1 MPGTNLTREE
11 AQQRAKLLTVDSY
24 EIDLDLSGA
33 VEGGTYRSVTTVRF
47 DSAESGV
54 GSFIDLV
61 APAVQEVV
69 LNGDSLDPA
78 EVFKDSRIEL
88 AGILE
93 GRNVLRVVA
102 DCAYTNT
109 GEGLHR
115 FVDPVDQQAYLYTQ
129 FEVPDA
135 RRVFASFEQPD
146 LKATFQFTVKAPSGW
161 TVISNSP
168 TPEPKDDV
176 WEFEPTPRISTYVT
190 ALILGPYH
198 SVHSVYEKDGQ
209 SVPLGIYCR
218 PSLAEFLDSDAIFE
232 VTRQGFEWFQEKFD
246 YAYPFKKYDQLFVP
260 EFNAGAMENAGAVTI
275 RDQYVF
281 RSKVTDA
288 AYEVRAE
295 TILHELAHMWFG
307 DLVTMEWWNDL
318 WLNESFATY
327 TSIACQ
333 SYAPGSRWPHSWTT
347 FANSMK
353 TWAYRQDQLPS
364 THPIMAQINDLDD
377 VLVNFD
383 GITYA
388 KGASVLKQLVA
399 YVGEDEFFRGVQAY
413 FKAHAYGNTQLSD
426 LLGALEETSGRDLG
440 TWSQKWLQ
448 TAGINVLRP
457 EIETD
462 ANGVITSFAIRQEAP
477 ALPAGAKGEPTL
489 RPHRIAVGLYDLD
502 DSAGGSGKLVRG
514 ERIELDVDGEL
525 TEVAELVGKRRPAVI
540 LLNDDDLSYAKVR
553 LDEQSLAFVT
563 EHLGDFEASL
573 PRALCWASAWDMTR
587 DAELAARDYL
597 SLVLSGIGKESD
609 IGVVQSLHRQV
620 LTAVELYADPNAREA
635 LLTRWTDATLAHL
648 RSSAGGSD
656 HQLAWARAFAA
667 TARTPEQLDLLE
679 GLLDGRESI
688 EGLAVDTEL
697 RWSFVQRLAA
707 VGRFDEAEIT
717 SEYERDRTAAG
728 ERHAATARAARPT
741 EEAKAEAWAS
751 VVESDKLP
759 NAVQEAVIGGFVQF
773 GQRELLAPYTEK
785 YFAAVKGV
793 WDSRSHEMAQ
803 QIAVGLYP
811 SVQVSADTLAK
822 TDEWLA
828 SAEPSAALRRLISE
842 SRSGV
847 ERALRAQ
854 ARHGG
859 VGGDALR
866 RGKMALPR
874 ARARKRRFRM
884 EVSRSTGTAA
894 PTGETTSPAAVARSG
909 PRPHQGRGERRS
921 LLAFRF

>member
-33 VEGGTYRSVTTVRF
+33 QEGGTYRSVTTVRF
-47 DSAESGV
+47 DAADAGAET
-54 GSFIDLV
+54 FIDLV
-61 APAVQEVV
+61 APTVHEVV
-69 LNGDSLDPA
+69 LNGDALDPA
-78 EVFKDSRIEL
+78 EVFADSRIKL
-88 AGILE
+88 AGLLQGPNE
-93 GRNVLRVVA
+93 LRVVA

-115 FVDPVDQQAYLYTQ
+115 FVDPVDNQAYLYTQ

-176 WEFEPTPRISTYVT
+176 WTFEPTPRISTYIT
-190 ALILGPYH
+190 ALIVGPYH

-218 PSLAEFLDSDAIFE
+218 PSLAQFLDSDAIFE

-288 AYEVRAE
+288 AYERRAE

-327 TSIACQ
+327 TSVACQ
-333 SYAPGSRWPHSWTT
+333 AYAPESRWPHSWTT
-347 FANSMK
+347 FANSEK

-364 THPIMAQINDLDD
+364 THPIMAEIRDLDD

-399 YVGEDEFFRGVQAY
+399 YVGMDEFFSGVQAY
-413 FKAHAYGNTQLSD
+413 FKQHAYGNTRLSD
-426 LLGALEETSGRDLG
+426 LLGALEETSGRDLK
-440 TWSQKWLQ
+440 TWSKKWLE
-448 TAGINVLRP
+448 TAGINILRP

-462 ANGVITSFAIRQEAP
+462 ADGVITSFAIRQEAP

-489 RPHRIAVGLYDLD
+489 RPHRIAIGLYNID
-502 DSAGGSGKLVRG
+502 DESGKLLRDD
-514 ERIELDVDGEL
+514 RIELDVDGEL
-525 TEVAELVGKRRPAVI
+525 TAVPQLVGKRRPAVA

-553 LDEQSLAFVT
+553 LDEESLKTVT

-587 DAELAARDYL
+587 DAELPTREYL

-620 LTAVELYADPNAREA
+620 KLAIDLYAAPAWRETGLA
-635 LLTRWTDATLAHL
+635 QWTDAALEHL
-648 RSSAGGSD
+648 RAAAPGSD

-667 TARTPEQLDLLE
+667 TARTDEQLDLLAA
-679 GLLDGRESI
+679 LLDGTETI
-688 EGLAVDTEL
+688 EGLVVDTEL
-697 RWSFVQRLAA
+697 RWAFVERLAA
-707 VGRFDEAEIT
+707 TGRFGEEEIAA
-717 SEYERDRTAAG
+717 EYERDKTAAG

-741 EEAKAEAWAS
+741 VEAKAEAWAS

-759 NAVQEAVIGGFVQF
+759 NAVQEAVIAGFVQTD
-773 GQRELLAPYTEK
+773 QRELLAPYTEK
-785 YFAAVKGV
+785 YFAAVKDV
-793 WDSRSHEMAQ
+793 WESRSYEMAQ

-811 SVQVSADTLAK
+811 ALQVEQATLDA
-822 TDEWLA
+822 TDAWLA
-828 SAEPSAALRRLISE
+828 SAEPNAALRRLVSE
-842 SRSGV
+842 SRAGI
-847 ERALRAQ
+847 ERALKAQ
-854 ARHGG
+854 AA
-859 VGGDALR
+859 DA
-866 RGKMALPR
+866 
-874 ARARKRRFRM
+874 
-884 EVSRSTGTAA
+884 AA
-894 PTGETTSPAAVARSG
+894 
-909 PRPHQGRGERRS
+909 
-921 LLAFRF
+921 

>member
-11 AQQRAKLLTVDSY
+11 AQQRAQLLAVDSY
-24 EIDLDLSGA
+24 EIELDLSGA
-33 VEGGTYRSVTTVRF
+33 QQGGTYRSVTTVRF
-47 DSAESGV
+47 DVTAENGAE
-54 GSFIDLV
+54 SFIDLV
-61 APAVQEVV
+61 APAVHEVT

-78 EVFKDSRIEL
+78 EVFADSRIAL
-88 AGILE
+88 SGLLQ
-93 GRNVLRVVA
+93 GRNILRVVA

-115 FVDPVDQQAYLYTQ
+115 FVDPVDDQAYLYTQ

-146 LKATFQFTVKAPSGW
+146 LKATFQFTVKAPEGW

-168 TPEPKDDV
+168 TPEPQDNV
-176 WEFEPTPRISTYVT
+176 WVFEPTPRISSYIT
-190 ALILGPYH
+190 ALIVGPYH

-218 PSLAEFLDSDAIFE
+218 PSLAEYLDSDAIFE

-246 YAYPFKKYDQLFVP
+246 YTYPFKKYDQLFVP

-333 SYAPGSRWPHSWTT
+333 AAHPESRWPHSWTT

-364 THPIMAQINDLDD
+364 THPIMAEINDLDD

-413 FKAHAYGNTQLSD
+413 FKAHAFGNTRLSD
-426 LLGALEETSGRDLG
+426 LLGALEETSGRDLKS
-440 TWSQKWLQ
+440 WSKAWLE

-457 EIETD
+457 EIETGAD
-462 ANGVITSFAIRQEAP
+462 GLVTSFAIRQEAP

-489 RPHRIAVGLYDLD
+489 RPHRIAVGLYELD
-502 DSAGGSGKLVRG
+502 DESGKLVRE

-525 TEVAELVGKRRPAVI
+525 TAVPQLVGKRRPAVI

-553 LDEQSLAFVT
+553 LDEQSLAVVT
-563 EHLGDFEASL
+563 EHLGDFESSL

-587 DAELAARDYL
+587 DAELATRDYL
-597 SLVLSGIGKESD
+597 ALVLSGIGKESD
-609 IGVVQSLHRQV
+609 IGVVQSLQRQV
-620 LTAVELYADPNAREA
+620 KLAIDLYADPAGREA
-635 LLTRWTDATLAHL
+635 LLARWTDATLAHL
-648 RSSAGGSD
+648 RAAAPGSD

-667 TARTPEQLDLLE
+667 TARTPEQLDTLDA
-679 GLLDGRESI
+679 LLDGSQTI
-688 EGLAVDTEL
+688 EGLVVDTEL

-707 VGRFDEAEIT
+707 VGRFDEAEIA
-717 SEYERDRTAAG
+717 SEYDRDRTAAG
-728 ERHAATARAARPT
+728 ERHAATARASRPT

-751 VVESDKLP
+751 VVDSDKLP
-759 NAVQEAVIGGFVQF
+759 NAVQEAVIGGFVQTD
-773 GQRELLAPYTEK
+773 QREVLAPYADR
-785 YFAAVKGV
+785 YFEVVKDI
-793 WDSRSHEMAQ
+793 WESRSHEMAQ

-811 SVQVSADTLAK
+811 TVQVSQETLDK
-822 TDEWLA
+822 TDAWLTA
-828 SAEPSAALRRLISE
+828 AAPNAALRRLVSE
-842 SRSGV
+842 SRAGV

-854 ARHGG
+854 QA
-859 VGGDALR
+859 DA
-866 RGKMALPR
+866 
-874 ARARKRRFRM
+874 
-884 EVSRSTGTAA
+884 AA
-894 PTGETTSPAAVARSG
+894 
-909 PRPHQGRGERRS
+909 Q
-921 LLAFRF
+921 

>member
-24 EIDLDLSGA
+24 EIELDLSGA
-33 VEGGTYRSVTTVRF
+33 QEGDTFPSVTTVRF
-47 DSAESGV
+47 DVAEEGAET
-54 GSFIDLV
+54 FIDLV
-61 APAVQEVV
+61 APAVREVT
-69 LNGDSLDPA
+69 LNGDPLDPA
-78 EVFKDSRIEL
+78 EVFRDSRIAL
-88 AGILE
+88 PGLLK
-93 GRNVLRVVA
+93 GRNVLRVAA

-109 GEGLHR
+109 GEGLHK
-115 FVDPVDQQAYLYTQ
+115 FVDPVDDQAYLYTQ

-146 LKATFQFTVKAPSGW
+146 LKATFRFTVKAPEGW

-168 TPEPKDDV
+168 TPEPRDNV
-176 WEFEPTPRISTYVT
+176 WSFAPTPRISTYIT
-190 ALILGPYH
+190 ALIVGPYH
-198 SVHSVYEKDGQ
+198 SVHSVYEKDGRT
-209 SVPLGIYCR
+209 VPLGIYCR
-218 PSLAEFLDSDAIFE
+218 PSLAEHLDSDAIFE
-232 VTRQGFEWFQEKFD
+232 VTRQGFDWFQEKFD
-246 YAYPFKKYDQLFVP
+246 YAYPFEKYDQLFVP

-333 SYAPGSRWPHSWTT
+333 AAAPGSRWPHSWTT

-364 THPIMAQINDLDD
+364 THPIMADIRDLDD

-413 FKAHAYGNTQLSD
+413 FKRHAFGNTRLSD
-426 LLGALEETSGRDLG
+426 LLGALEETSGRDLK
-440 TWSQKWLQ
+440 TWSKAWLE
-448 TAGINVLRP
+448 TAGINILRP

-462 ANGVITSFAIRQEAP
+462 GEEGTGTITSFAIRQEAP

-489 RPHRIAVGLYDLD
+489 RPHRIAVGFYDLD
-502 DSAGGSGKLVRG
+502 GEGRLVRV
-514 ERIELDVDGEL
+514 ERAELDVDGEL
-525 TEVAELVGKRRPAVI
+525 TAVPQLVGKRRPAVV

-553 LDEQSLAFVT
+553 LDERSLAQVT
-563 EHLGDFEASL
+563 EHLGDFTESL

-587 DAELAARDYL
+587 DGELATRDYL

-620 LTAVELYADPNAREA
+620 KLAVDLYADPAARET
-635 LLTRWTDATLAHL
+635 LLARWTEAALTHL
-648 RSSAGGSD
+648 RTAEPGGD

-679 GLLDGRESI
+679 GLLDGSRSV

-697 RWSFVQRLAA
+697 RWAFVQRLAA
-707 VGRFDEAEIT
+707 VGRFGEEEIAAE
-717 SEYERDRTAAG
+717 YARDKTAAG

-741 EEAKAEAWAS
+741 PEAKAEAWAS

-759 NAVQEAVIGGFVQF
+759 NAVQEAVISGFVQTD
-773 GQRELLAPYTEK
+773 QRELLAPYTER
-785 YFAAVKGV
+785 YFEVLKGV
-793 WDSRSHEMAQ
+793 WESRSHEIAQ

-811 SVQVSADTLAK
+811 SVQVTQDTLDR
-822 TDEWLA
+822 TDAWLA
-828 SAEPSAALRRLISE
+828 SAEPNAALRRLVSE
-842 SRSGV
+842 SRAGV

-854 ARHGG
+854 AA
-859 VGGDALR
+859 DA
-866 RGKMALPR
+866 
-874 ARARKRRFRM
+874 
-884 EVSRSTGTAA
+884 AA
-894 PTGETTSPAAVARSG
+894 ASA
-909 PRPHQGRGERRS
+909 
-921 LLAFRF
+921 

>member
-11 AQQRAKLLTVDSY
+11 AQQRAQLLAVDSY
-24 EIDLDLSGA
+24 EIELDLSGA
-33 VEGGTYRSVTTVRF
+33 QEGGTYRSVTTVRF
-47 DSAESGV
+47 DVTAENGAE
-54 GSFIDLV
+54 SFIDLV
-61 APAVQEVV
+61 APAVHEVT

-78 EVFKDSRIEL
+78 EVFADSRIAL
-88 AGILE
+88 PGLLQ
-93 GRNVLRVVA
+93 GRNILRVVA

-115 FVDPVDQQAYLYTQ
+115 FVDPVDDQAYLYTQ

-146 LKATFQFTVKAPSGW
+146 LKATFQFTVKAPEGW

-168 TPEPKDDV
+168 TPEPQDSV
-176 WEFEPTPRISTYVT
+176 WEFEPTPRISSYIT
-190 ALILGPYH
+190 ALIVGPYH

-218 PSLAEFLDSDAIFE
+218 PSLAEYLDSDAIFE
-232 VTRQGFEWFQEKFD
+232 VTRQGFDWFQEKFD

-333 SYAPGSRWPHSWTT
+333 AHAPGSRWPHAWTT

-364 THPIMAQINDLDD
+364 THPIMAEIRDLDD

-399 YVGEDEFFRGVQAY
+399 YVGMDEFFQGVQAY
-413 FKAHAYGNTQLSD
+413 FKRHAYGNTQLSD
-426 LLGALEETSGRDLG
+426 LLGALEETSGRDLK
-440 TWSQKWLQ
+440 TWSEKWLQ
-448 TAGINVLRP
+448 AAGINVLRP

-462 ANGVITSFAIRQEAP
+462 ADGVVTSFAIRQEAP

-502 DSAGGSGKLVRG
+502 EASGKLVRG

-525 TEVAELVGKRRPAVI
+525 TAVPQLVGKRRPAVI

-563 EHLGDFEASL
+563 EHLGDFESSL

-587 DAELAARDYL
+587 DAQLAARDYL

-609 IGVVQSLHRQV
+609 IGVVQSLQRQV
-620 LTAVELYADPNAREA
+620 KLAIDLYADPAAREA
-635 LLTRWTDATLAHL
+635 LLARWTDATLAHL
-648 RSSAGGSD
+648 RAAAPGSD

-667 TARTPEQLDLLE
+667 TARTPEQLDVLDA
-679 GLLDGRESI
+679 LLDGSQTV
-688 EGLAVDTEL
+688 EGLVVDTEL
-697 RWSFVQRLAA
+697 RWAFVQRLAA
-707 VGRFDEAEIT
+707 VGRFDEAEIAG
-717 SEYERDRTAAG
+717 EYERDRTAAG

-741 EEAKAEAWAS
+741 PEAKAEAWAS
-751 VVESDKLP
+751 VVDSDKLP
-759 NAVQEAVIGGFVQF
+759 NAVQEAVIGGFVQTD
-773 GQRELLAPYTEK
+773 QREVLAPYADR
-785 YFAAVKGV
+785 YFEVV
-793 WDSRSHEMAQ
+793 RDIWESRSHEMAQ

-811 SVQVSADTLAK
+811 TVQVSQATLDK
-822 TDEWLA
+822 TDAWLTA
-828 SAEPSAALRRLISE
+828 AEPNAALRRLVSE
-842 SRSGV
+842 SRAGV

-854 ARHGG
+854 RA
-859 VGGDALR
+859 DA
-866 RGKMALPR
+866 
-874 ARARKRRFRM
+874 
-884 EVSRSTGTAA
+884 AA
-894 PTGETTSPAAVARSG
+894 GE
-909 PRPHQGRGERRS
+909 
-921 LLAFRF
+921 

>member
-11 AQQRAKLLTVDSY
+11 AQQRAQLLTVDSY
-24 EIDLDLSGA
+24 EIELDLSGA
-33 VEGGTYRSVTTVRF
+33 QEGGTYRSVTTVRF
-47 DSAESGV
+47 DVTAGNGAE
-54 GSFIDLV
+54 SFIDLV
-61 APAVQEVV
+61 APAVHEVT

-78 EVFKDSRIEL
+78 EVFADSRIAL
-88 AGILE
+88 PGLLQ
-93 GRNVLRVVA
+93 GRNILRVVA

-115 FVDPVDQQAYLYTQ
+115 FVDPVDEQAYLYTQ

-146 LKATFQFTVKAPSGW
+146 LKATFQFTVKAPEGW
-161 TVISNSP
+161 TVVSNSP
-168 TPEPKDDV
+168 TPEPQDNV
-176 WEFEPTPRISTYVT
+176 WVFEPTPRISTYIT
-190 ALILGPYH
+190 ALIVGPYH

-218 PSLAEFLDSDAIFE
+218 PSLAEYLDSDAIFE

-246 YAYPFKKYDQLFVP
+246 YAYPFEKYDQLFVP

-288 AYEVRAE
+288 AYEMRAE

-333 SYAPGSRWPHSWTT
+333 AHAPGSRWPHAWTT

-364 THPIMAQINDLDD
+364 THPIMAEIRDLDD

-399 YVGEDEFFRGVQAY
+399 YVGMDEFFRGVQAY
-413 FKAHAYGNTQLSD
+413 FKRHAFGNTRLSD
-426 LLGALEETSGRDLG
+426 LLGALEETSGRDLK
-440 TWSQKWLQ
+440 TWSEKWLQ
-448 TAGINVLRP
+448 AAGINVLRP

-462 ANGVITSFAIRQEAP
+462 ADGVVTAFAIRQEAP

-502 DSAGGSGKLVRG
+502 EASGKLVRR

-525 TEVAELVGKRRPAVI
+525 TAVPQLVGERRPAVI

-563 EHLGDFEASL
+563 EHLGDFESSL

-620 LTAVELYADPNAREA
+620 KLAIDLYADPAAREA
-635 LLTRWTDATLAHL
+635 LLARWTDATLAHL
-648 RSSAGGSD
+648 RAAAPGSD

-667 TARTPEQLDLLE
+667 TARTPEQLDVLDALLE
-679 GLLDGRESI
+679 GSQTI
-688 EGLAVDTEL
+688 EGLVVDTEL
-697 RWSFVQRLAA
+697 RWAFVQRLAA
-707 VGRFDEAEIT
+707 VGRFDEAEIAG
-717 SEYERDRTAAG
+717 EYERDRTAAG

-751 VVESDKLP
+751 VVDSDKLP
-759 NAVQEAVIGGFVQF
+759 NAVQEAVIGGFVQTD
-773 GQRELLAPYTEK
+773 QREVLAPYAER
-785 YFAAVKGV
+785 YFEVVKDI
-793 WDSRSHEMAQ
+793 WESRSHEMAQ

-811 SVQVSADTLAK
+811 TVQVSQETLDR
-822 TDEWLA
+822 TDAWLA
-828 SAEPSAALRRLISE
+828 SAEPSAALRRLVSE
-842 SRSGV
+842 SRAGV

-854 ARHGG
+854 RA
-859 VGGDALR
+859 DA
-866 RGKMALPR
+866 
-874 ARARKRRFRM
+874 
-884 EVSRSTGTAA
+884 AA
-894 PTGETTSPAAVARSG
+894 AGE
-909 PRPHQGRGERRS
+909 
-921 LLAFRF
+921 

>member
-11 AQQRAKLLTVDSY
+11 AQQRAQLLAVDSY
-24 EIDLDLSGA
+24 EIELDLSGA
-33 VEGGTYRSVTTVRF
+33 QEGGTYRSVTTVRF
-47 DSAESGV
+47 DVTAGNGAE
-54 GSFIDLV
+54 SFIDLV
-61 APAVQEVV
+61 APAVHEVT

-78 EVFKDSRIEL
+78 EVFADSRIAL
-88 AGILE
+88 PGLLQ
-93 GRNVLRVVA
+93 GRNILRVVA

-115 FVDPVDQQAYLYTQ
+115 FVDPVDDQAYLYTQ

-146 LKATFQFTVKAPSGW
+146 LKAAFQFTVKAPEGW

-168 TPEPKDDV
+168 TPEPQDNV
-176 WEFEPTPRISTYVT
+176 WVFEPTPRISTYIT
-190 ALILGPYH
+190 ALIVGPYH

-218 PSLAEFLDSDAIFE
+218 PSLAEYLDSDAIFE

-246 YAYPFKKYDQLFVP
+246 YAYPFEKYDQLFVP

-333 SYAPGSRWPHSWTT
+333 AHAPGSRWPHAWTT

-364 THPIMAQINDLDD
+364 THPIMAEIRDLDD

-399 YVGEDEFFRGVQAY
+399 YVGMDEFFRGVQAY
-413 FKAHAYGNTQLSD
+413 FKRHAFGNTRLSD
-426 LLGALEETSGRDLG
+426 LLGALEETSGRDLK
-440 TWSQKWLQ
+440 TWSEKWLQ
-448 TAGINVLRP
+448 AAGINVLRP

-462 ANGVITSFAIRQEAP
+462 ADGVVTSFAVRQEAP

-502 DSAGGSGKLVRG
+502 EASGKLVRR

-525 TEVAELVGKRRPAVI
+525 TAVPQLVGERRPAVI

-553 LDEQSLAFVT
+553 LDERSLAFVT
-563 EHLGDFEASL
+563 EHLGDFESSL

-620 LTAVELYADPNAREA
+620 KLAIDLYADPAAREA
-635 LLTRWTDATLAHL
+635 LLARWTDATLAHL
-648 RSSAGGSD
+648 RAAAPGSD

-667 TARTPEQLDLLE
+667 TARTPEQLDVLDA
-679 GLLDGRESI
+679 LLDGSQTV
-688 EGLAVDTEL
+688 EGLVVDTEL
-697 RWSFVQRLAA
+697 RWAFVQRLAA
-707 VGRFDEAEIT
+707 VGRFDEAEIAG
-717 SEYERDRTAAG
+717 EYERDRTAAG

-741 EEAKAEAWAS
+741 AEAKAEAWAS
-751 VVESDKLP
+751 VVDSDKLP
-759 NAVQEAVIGGFVQF
+759 NAVQEAVIGGFVQTD
-773 GQRELLAPYTEK
+773 QREVLAPYADR
-785 YFAAVKGV
+785 YFEVVKDI
-793 WDSRSHEMAQ
+793 WESRSHEMAQ

-811 SVQVSADTLAK
+811 TVQVSQETLDR
-822 TDEWLA
+822 TDAWLD
-828 SAEPSAALRRLISE
+828 SAEPSAALRRLVSE
-842 SRSGV
+842 SRAGV

-854 ARHGG
+854 RA
-859 VGGDALR
+859 DA
-866 RGKMALPR
+866 
-874 ARARKRRFRM
+874 
-884 EVSRSTGTAA
+884 AA
-894 PTGETTSPAAVARSG
+894 GE
-909 PRPHQGRGERRS
+909 
-921 LLAFRF
+921 

>member
-11 AQQRAKLLTVDSY
+11 AQQRAKLLAVESY
-24 EIDLDLSGA
+24 EIELDLSGA
-33 VEGGTYRSVTTVRF
+33 QEGGTYRSVTTVRF
-47 DSAESGV
+47 DVTENGAE
-54 GSFIDLV
+54 SFIDLV
-61 APAVQEVV
+61 APAVHEVT

-78 EVFKDSRIEL
+78 EVFADSRIAL
-88 AGILE
+88 RGLLE
-93 GRNVLRVVA
+93 GRNILRVVA

-115 FVDPVDQQAYLYTQ
+115 FVDPVDDQAYLYTQ

-146 LKATFQFTVKAPSGW
+146 LKATFQFTVRAPEGW

-168 TPEPKDDV
+168 TPEPQDSV
-176 WEFEPTPRISTYVT
+176 WVFEPTPRISTYIT
-190 ALILGPYH
+190 ALIVGPYH

-218 PSLAEFLDSDAIFE
+218 PSLAEYLDSDAVFE

-246 YAYPFKKYDQLFVP
+246 YTYPFKKYDQLFVP

-333 SYAPGSRWPHSWTT
+333 ASAPGSRWPHSWTT

-364 THPIMAQINDLDD
+364 THPIMADISDLDD

-399 YVGEDEFFRGVQAY
+399 YVGEDEFFAGVQAY
-413 FKAHAYGNTQLSD
+413 FKAHAYGNTRLSD
-426 LLGALEETSGRDLG
+426 LLGALETTSGRDLKS
-440 TWSQKWLQ
+440 WSKAWLE

-457 EIETD
+457 EIETGAD
-462 ANGVITSFAIRQEAP
+462 GVVTSFAIRQEAP

-489 RPHRIAVGLYDLD
+489 RPHRIAVGLYELD
-502 DSAGGSGKLVRG
+502 DASGKLVRE

-525 TEVAELVGKRRPAVI
+525 TAVPQLVGKRRPAVI

-563 EHLGDFEASL
+563 EHLGDFESSL

-609 IGVVQSLHRQV
+609 IGVVQSLQRQV
-620 LTAVELYADPNAREA
+620 KLAVDLYADPAAREA
-635 LLTRWTDATLAHL
+635 LLARWTDATLAHL
-648 RSSAGGSD
+648 RAAAPGSD

-667 TARTPEQLDLLE
+667 TARTPEQLDLLDALLE
-679 GLLDGRESI
+679 GSQTI
-688 EGLAVDTEL
+688 EGLVVDTEL

-707 VGRFDEAEIT
+707 VGRFDETEIAG
-717 SEYERDRTAAG
+717 EYDRDRTAAG

-741 EEAKAEAWAS
+741 PEAKAEAWAS
-751 VVESDKLP
+751 VVDSDKLP
-759 NAVQEAVIGGFVQF
+759 NAVQEAVIAGFVQTD
-773 GQRELLAPYTEK
+773 QRELLAPYADR
-785 YFAAVKGV
+785 YFEVVKDI

-811 SVQVSADTLAK
+811 TVQVSRETLDK
-822 TDEWLA
+822 TDAWLT
-828 SAEPSAALRRLISE
+828 SAEPTAALRRLVSE
-842 SRSGV
+842 SRAGV

-854 ARHGG
+854 RA
-859 VGGDALR
+859 DA
-866 RGKMALPR
+866 
-874 ARARKRRFRM
+874 
-884 EVSRSTGTAA
+884 AA
-894 PTGETTSPAAVARSG
+894 E
-909 PRPHQGRGERRS
+909 
-921 LLAFRF
+921 

>member
-24 EIDLDLSGA
+24 EVDLDLSGA
-33 VEGGTYRSVTTVRF
+33 QEGGTYRSVTTVRF
-47 DSAESGV
+47 DSAETGAE
-54 GSFIDLV
+54 SFIDLV
-61 APAVQEVV
+61 APAVHEVT
-69 LNGDSLDPA
+69 LNGDPLDPA
-78 EVFKDSRIEL
+78 EVFKDSRIAL
-88 AGILE
+88 PGLLQ
-93 GRNVLRVVA
+93 GRNVVRVVA

-146 LKATFQFTVKAPSGW
+146 LKATFQFTVKAPNGW

-176 WEFEPTPRISTYVT
+176 WVFEPTPRISTYIT
-190 ALILGPYH
+190 ALIVGPYH

-209 SVPLGIYCR
+209 TVPLGIYCR

-232 VTRQGFEWFQEKFD
+232 VTRQGFDWFQEKFD
-246 YAYPFKKYDQLFVP
+246 YAYPFTKYDQLFVP

-288 AYEVRAE
+288 AYELRAE

-333 SYAPGSRWPHSWTT
+333 AYHPDSRWPHSWTT

-364 THPIMAQINDLDD
+364 THPIMAEIRDLDD

-399 YVGEDEFFRGVQAY
+399 YVGMDEFFSGVQAY
-413 FKAHAYGNTQLSD
+413 FKAHAFGNTQLSD
-426 LLGALEETSGRDLG
+426 LLGALEQTSGRDLG

-448 TAGINVLRP
+448 TAGINILRP

-462 ANGVITSFAIRQEAP
+462 ADGVITSFAVRQEAP
-477 ALPAGAKGEPTL
+477 ALPAGAQGEPTL
-489 RPHRIAVGLYDLD
+489 RPHRIAVGLYELD
-502 DSAGGSGKLVRG
+502 GDSGKLVRD

-525 TEVAELVGKRRPAVI
+525 TAVPQLAGKRRPAVI

-553 LDEQSLAFVT
+553 LDEDSLAFVT
-563 EHLGDFEASL
+563 EHLGDFASSL

-587 DAELAARDYL
+587 DAELATRDYL
-597 SLVLSGIGKESD
+597 ELVLSGIGKESD

-620 LTAVELYADPNAREA
+620 KLAIELYADPTAREA

-648 RSSAGGSD
+648 HAAEAGSD

-679 GLLDGRESI
+679 ALLEDRETI

-697 RWSFVQRLAA
+697 RWAFVLRLAA
-707 VGRFDEAEIT
+707 VGRFDEAEIAA
-717 SEYERDRTAAG
+717 EYERDKTAAG

-759 NAVQEAVIGGFVQF
+759 NAVQEAVIGGFVQSD
-773 GQRELLAPYTEK
+773 QRELLAPYTDK
-785 YFAAVKGV
+785 YFSVVKEI
-793 WDSRSHEMAQ
+793 WDARSHEIAQ
-803 QIAVGLYP
+803 QIATGLYP
-811 SVQVSADTLAK
+811 GIHIAEETLAR
-822 TDEWLA
+822 TDAWLA
-828 SAEPSAALRRLISE
+828 SAEPNAALRRLVSE

-847 ERALRAQ
+847 ERALKAQ
-854 ARHGG
+854 AA
-859 VGGDALR
+859 D
-866 RGKMALPR
+866 
-874 ARARKRRFRM
+874 ARAA
-884 EVSRSTGTAA
+884 TA
-894 PTGETTSPAAVARSG
+894 
-909 PRPHQGRGERRS
+909 
-921 LLAFRF
+921 

>member
-33 VEGGTYRSVTTVRF
+33 QEGGTYRSVTTVRF
-47 DSAESGV
+47 DVAENGAD
-54 GSFIDLV
+54 SFIDLV
-61 APAVQEVV
+61 APAVHEVT
-69 LNGDSLDPA
+69 LNGDALDA
-78 EVFKDSRIEL
+78 DEVFKDSRIAL
-88 AGILE
+88 SGLLE

-146 LKATFQFTVKAPSGW
+146 LKATFQFTVKAPEGW

-168 TPEPKDDV
+168 TPEPQDNV
-176 WEFEPTPRISTYVT
+176 WSFEPTPRISTYIT
-190 ALILGPYH
+190 ALIVGPYH

-218 PSLAEFLDSDAIFE
+218 PSLAEYLDSDAIFE
-232 VTRQGFEWFQEKFD
+232 VTRQGFDWFQEKFD

-281 RSKVTDA
+281 RSKVTGA
-288 AYEVRAE
+288 AYEGRAE

-333 SYAPGSRWPHSWTT
+333 AHAPESRWPQAWTT
-347 FANSMK
+347 FANQMK

-364 THPIMAQINDLDD
+364 THPIMAEIRDLDD

-399 YVGEDEFFRGVQAY
+399 YVGQDEFFKGVQAY
-413 FKAHAYGNTQLSD
+413 FKRHAFGNTRLSD
-426 LLGALEETSGRDLG
+426 LLGALEETSGRDLKA
-440 TWSQKWLQ
+440 WSKQWLQ
-448 TAGINVLRP
+448 TAGINILRP

-462 ANGVITSFAIRQEAP
+462 ADGVITSFAIRQEAP

-489 RPHRIAVGLYDLD
+489 RPHRIAVGLYNLD
-502 DSAGGSGKLVRG
+502 AGSGKLVRD
-514 ERIELDVDGEL
+514 ERLELDVDGEL
-525 TEVAELVGKRRPAVI
+525 TAVPQLSGTRRPDVV

-553 LDEQSLAFVT
+553 LDEESLAFVT
-563 EHLGDFEASL
+563 DHLGDFDTSL
-573 PRALCWASAWDMTR
+573 PRALCWASSWDMTR
-587 DAELAARDYL
+587 DAELATRDYL

-609 IGVVQSLHRQV
+609 IGVVQSLQRQV
-620 LTAVELYADPNAREA
+620 KLAIELYAAPGTREA

-648 RSSAGGSD
+648 RAAEAGSD

-679 GLLDGRESI
+679 GLLDGSHSI

-697 RWSFVQRLAA
+697 RWAFVQRLAA
-707 VGRFDEAEIT
+707 VGRFDEAEIAG
-717 SEYERDRTAAG
+717 EYERDKTAAG
-728 ERHAATARAARPT
+728 ERHAVTARAARPT
-741 EEAKAEAWAS
+741 AEAKAEAWSS
-751 VVESDKLP
+751 VIDSDKLP
-759 NAVQEAVIGGFVQF
+759 NALQEAVIVGFVQTD
-773 GQRELLAPYTEK
+773 QRELLAPYADTFFEV
-785 YFAAVKGV
+785 VKDI
-793 WDSRSHEMAQ
+793 WDARSHEIAQ
-803 QIAVGLYP
+803 QIAIGLYP
-811 SVQVSADTLAK
+811 TIQVSEDTLRK
-822 TDEWLA
+822 TDAWLT
-828 SAEPSAALRRLISE
+828 SAEPNAALRRLISE
-842 SRSGV
+842 SRAGV
-847 ERALRAQ
+847 ERALKAQ
-854 ARHGG
+854 AA
-859 VGGDALR
+859 DA
-866 RGKMALPR
+866 
-874 ARARKRRFRM
+874 
-884 EVSRSTGTAA
+884 AA
-894 PTGETTSPAAVARSG
+894 E
-909 PRPHQGRGERRS
+909 
-921 LLAFRF
+921 

>member
-11 AQQRAKLLTVDSY
+11 ARQRAKLLTVDSY

-33 VEGGTYRSVTTVRF
+33 QEGGTYRSVTTVRF
-47 DSAESGV
+47 DVAESGAA
-54 GSFIDLV
+54 SFIDLV
-61 APAVQEVV
+61 APAVHEVT
-69 LNGDSLDPA
+69 LNGDALDPA
-78 EVFKDSRIEL
+78 EVFADSRIALPGLL
-88 AGILE
+88 AG
-93 GRNVLRVVA
+93 RNILRVTA

-115 FVDPVDQQAYLYTQ
+115 FVDPVDEQAYLYTQ

-161 TVISNSP
+161 TVVSNSP
-168 TPEPKDDV
+168 TPEPKDDLWV
-176 WEFEPTPRISTYVT
+176 FEPTPRISSYIT
-190 ALILGPYH
+190 ALIAGPYH

-232 VTRQGFEWFQEKFD
+232 VTRQGFDWFQEKFD
-246 YAYPFKKYDQLFVP
+246 YAYPFTKYDQLFVP

-288 AYEVRAE
+288 AYETRAE

-333 SYAPGSRWPHSWTT
+333 AYAPGSRWPHSWTT
-347 FANSMK
+347 FANQMK

-364 THPIMAQINDLDD
+364 THPIMAEIRDLDD

-399 YVGEDEFFRGVQAY
+399 YVGMDEFFKGVQAY
-413 FKAHAYGNTQLSD
+413 FKRHAFGNTRLSD
-426 LLGALEETSGRDLG
+426 LLGALEETSGRDLS

-448 TAGINVLRP
+448 TAGINILRP
-457 EIETD
+457 EVETD
-462 ANGVITSFAIRQEAP
+462 SNGVVTSFAIRQEAP
-477 ALPAGAKGEPTL
+477 ALPAGAKGEPVL

-502 DSAGGSGKLVRG
+502 EATGKLVRTD
-514 ERIELDVDGEL
+514 RIELDVDGEL
-525 TEVAELVGKRRPAVI
+525 TAVPQLAGRRRPAVF

-553 LDEQSLAFVT
+553 LDEESLRFVT
-563 EHLGDFEASL
+563 EHLGDFESSL

-587 DAELAARDYL
+587 DAELPTRAYL

-620 LTAVELYADPNAREA
+620 KLAIELYADPTAREA

-648 RSSAGGSD
+648 RSAAPASD

-667 TARTPEQLDLLE
+667 TARTPEQLDLLDSLLE
-679 GLLDGRESI
+679 GTHTI

-697 RWSFVQRLAA
+697 RWAFVERLAA
-707 VGRFDEAEIT
+707 VGRFDEAEIAG
-717 SEYERDRTAAG
+717 EYERDRTAAG

-751 VVESDKLP
+751 VIDSDKLP
-759 NAVQEAVIGGFVQF
+759 NAVQEAVIGGFVQTD
-773 GQRELLAPYTEK
+773 QRELLAPYTDR
-785 YFAAVKGV
+785 YFEILKSV
-793 WDSRSHEMAQ
+793 WDSRSHEIAQ

-811 SVQVSADTLAK
+811 SLQVSQETLAK
-822 TDEWLA
+822 TDAWLA
-828 SAEPSAALRRLISE
+828 SAQPNAALARLVSE
-842 SRSGV
+842 SRAGV

-854 ARHGG
+854 AA
-859 VGGDALR
+859 DA
-866 RGKMALPR
+866 
-874 ARARKRRFRM
+874 
-884 EVSRSTGTAA
+884 AA
-894 PTGETTSPAAVARSG
+894 
-909 PRPHQGRGERRS
+909 Q
-921 LLAFRF
+921 

>member
-1 MPGTNLTREE
+1 MPGTNLTRDE
-11 AQQRAKLLTVDSY
+11 AQQRAKLLSVESY

-33 VEGGTYRSVTTVRF
+33 QEGGTYRSVTTVRF
-47 DSAESGV
+47 DVAENGAE
-54 GSFIDLV
+54 SFIDLV
-61 APAVQEVV
+61 APTVHEVT
-69 LNGDSLDPA
+69 LNGDQLDPA
-78 EVFKDSRIEL
+78 EVFKDSRIAL
-88 AGILE
+88 PGLLE
-93 GRNVLRVVA
+93 GRNILRVVA
-102 DCAYTNT
+102 DAAYTNT

-115 FVDPVDQQAYLYTQ
+115 FVDPVDEQAYLYTQ

-146 LKATFQFTVKAPSGW
+146 LKATFQFTVKAPTGW

-176 WEFEPTPRISTYVT
+176 WVFEPTPRISSYIT
-190 ALILGPYH
+190 ALIVGPYH

-218 PSLAEFLDSDAIFE
+218 PSLAEHLDSDAIFE

-288 AYEVRAE
+288 AYEMRAE

-333 SYAPGSRWPHSWTT
+333 AYAPDSRWPHSWTT

-364 THPIMAQINDLDD
+364 THPIMAEIRDLDD

-399 YVGEDEFFRGVQAY
+399 YVGEDEFFAGVQAY
-413 FKAHAYGNTQLSD
+413 FKAHAYGNTRLSD
-426 LLGALEETSGRDLG
+426 LLGALETTSGRDLKA
-440 TWSQKWLQ
+440 WSKAWLQ

-462 ANGVITSFAIRQEAP
+462 AEGVITSFAIRQEAP

-489 RPHRIAVGLYDLD
+489 RPHRIAVGLYELD
-502 DSAGGSGKLVRG
+502 SSEAASGKLVRD
-514 ERIELDVDGEL
+514 ERVELDVDGEL
-525 TEVAELVGKRRPAVI
+525 TAVPQLVGKRRPAVV

-563 EHLGDFEASL
+563 EHLGDFESSL

-587 DAELAARDYL
+587 DAELATRDYL

-620 LTAVELYADPNAREA
+620 KLAIELYAAPTARET

-648 RSSAGGSD
+648 RSAAAGSD

-679 GLLDGRESI
+679 GLLDGSQVV

-697 RWSFVQRLAA
+697 RWAFVQRLAS
-707 VGRFDEAEIT
+707 VGRYDESEIA

-728 ERHAATARAARPT
+728 ERHAATARASRPT
-741 EEAKAEAWAS
+741 AEAKAEAWAQ

-759 NAVQEAVIGGFVQF
+759 NAVQEAVIGGFVQTD
-773 GQRELLAPYTEK
+773 QRELLAPYTDK
-785 YFAAVKGV
+785 YFEVVKDI
-793 WDSRSHEMAQ
+793 WESRSHEIAQ

-811 SVQVSADTLAK
+811 SLQVSRETLDK
-822 TDEWLA
+822 TDAWLA
-828 SAEPSAALRRLISE
+828 AAEPNAALRRLVSE
-842 SRSGV
+842 SRAGV
-847 ERALRAQ
+847 ERALKAQ
-854 ARHGG
+854 AA
-859 VGGDALR
+859 DAL
-866 RGKMALPR
+866 AD
-874 ARARKRRFRM
+874 
-884 EVSRSTGTAA
+884 
-894 PTGETTSPAAVARSG
+894 
-909 PRPHQGRGERRS
+909 Q
-921 LLAFRF
+921 

>member
-11 AQQRAKLLTVDSY
+11 AQRRAALLTVDSY
-24 EIDLDLSGA
+24 AIELDLSGA
-33 VEGGTYRSVTTVRF
+33 QEGGTFRSVTTVRF
-47 DSAESGV
+47 DSAEAGAET
-54 GSFIDLV
+54 FIDLV
-61 APAVQEVV
+61 APTVHEVV
-69 LNGDSLDPA
+69 LNGTALDA
-78 EVFKDSRIEL
+78 AAVFADSRIALTGLEAGPNEL
-88 AGILE
+88 TVI
-93 GRNVLRVVA
+93 A

-146 LKATFQFTVKAPSGW
+146 LKAAFQFTVKAPTGW
-161 TVISNSP
+161 SVISNSP
-168 TPEPKDDV
+168 TPEPKDDLWV
-176 WEFEPTPRISTYVT
+176 FEPTPRISSYIT
-190 ALILGPYH
+190 ALIVGPYH
-198 SVHSVYEKDGQ
+198 SVHSSYEKDGQ

-218 PSLAEFLDSDAIFE
+218 PSLAEFLDSDAIFD
-232 VTRQGFEWFQEKFD
+232 VTRQGFDWFQEKFD
-246 YAYPFKKYDQLFVP
+246 YAYPFAKYDQLFVP

-333 SYAPGSRWPHSWTT
+333 AYAEGSKWPHSWTT

-364 THPIMAQINDLDD
+364 THPIMADIRDLDD

-399 YVGEDEFFRGVQAY
+399 YVGMDAFFQGVQAY
-413 FKAHAYGNTQLSD
+413 FKAHAFGNTRLSD
-426 LLGALEETSGRDLG
+426 LLGALEKTSGRDLR
-440 TWSQKWLQ
+440 TWSTAWLE
-448 TAGINVLRP
+448 TAGINILRP
-457 EIETD
+457 ELSVDEAGT
-462 ANGVITSFAIRQEAP
+462 ITSFAVLQEAP
-477 ALPAGAKGEPTL
+477 ALPTGAKGEPTL
-489 RPHRIAVGLYDLD
+489 RPHRIAIGFYDLD
-502 DSAGGSGKLVRG
+502 EAGKLVRTN
-514 ERIELDVDGEL
+514 RIELDVDGAR
-525 TEVAELVGKRRPAVI
+525 TEVPLPEGTRRPAVV

-553 LDEQSLAFVT
+553 LDEESLRVVT
-563 EHLGDFEASL
+563 EHLGDFTESL

-587 DAELAARDYL
+587 DGELATRDYL
-597 SLVLSGIGKESD
+597 ALVLSGIAKESD

-620 LTAVELYADPNAREA
+620 KLAIDLYAAPEWRDAG
-635 LLTRWTDATLAHL
+635 LTQWTEATLAHL
-648 RSSAGGSD
+648 RTSEPGSD

-667 TARTPEQLDLLE
+667 TARTPQQLDVLQ
-679 GLLDGRESI
+679 GLLTGSEVI

-697 RWSFVQRLAA
+697 RWAFVERLAA
-707 VGRFDEAEIT
+707 TGELDEAEIAA
-717 SEYERDRTAAG
+717 ELERDRTAAG

-741 EEAKAEAWAS
+741 PEAKAEAWAA
-751 VVESDKLP
+751 VVEADTLP
-759 NAVQEAVIGGFVQF
+759 NAVQEAVIGGFVQPD
-773 GQRELLAPYTEK
+773 QRELLAPYTEK
-785 YFAAVKGV
+785 FFAAVKGV
-793 WDSRSHEMAQ
+793 WESRSHEIAQ

-811 SVQVSADTLAK
+811 ALLVSQETLDA
-822 TDEWLA
+822 TDAWL
-828 SAEPSAALRRLISE
+828 STAEPNAALRRLISE
-842 SRSGV
+842 SRAGV

-854 ARHGG
+854 TA
-859 VGGDALR
+859 DA
-866 RGKMALPR
+866 
-874 ARARKRRFRM
+874 
-884 EVSRSTGTAA
+884 AA
-894 PTGETTSPAAVARSG
+894 SA
-909 PRPHQGRGERRS
+909 
-921 LLAFRF
+921 

>member
-11 AQQRAKLLTVDSY
+11 AQQRAQLLAVESY
-24 EIDLDLSGA
+24 GIELDLSGA
-33 VEGGTYRSVTTVRF
+33 QEGGTYRSVTTVRF
-47 DSAESGV
+47 DVTAENGAE
-54 GSFIDLV
+54 SFIDLV
-61 APAVQEVV
+61 APAVHEVT

-78 EVFKDSRIEL
+78 EVFADSRIAL
-88 AGILE
+88 PGLLH
-93 GRNVLRVVA
+93 GRNILRVVA

-115 FVDPVDQQAYLYTQ
+115 FVDPVDDQAYLYTQ

-146 LKATFQFTVKAPSGW
+146 LKATFQFTVKAPEGW

-168 TPEPKDDV
+168 TPEPQDSV
-176 WEFEPTPRISTYVT
+176 WKFEPTPRISTYIT
-190 ALILGPYH
+190 ALIVGPYH
-198 SVHSVYEKDGQ
+198 SVHSVYEKDGR

-218 PSLAEFLDSDAIFE
+218 PSLAEYLDSDAIFE

-246 YAYPFKKYDQLFVP
+246 YAYPFQKYDQLFVP

-333 SYAPGSRWPHSWTT
+333 AAHPESRWPHSWTT

-364 THPIMAQINDLDD
+364 THPIMAEINDLDD

-413 FKAHAYGNTQLSD
+413 FKAHAYGNTRLSD
-426 LLGALEETSGRDLG
+426 LLGALETTSGRDLKA
-440 TWSQKWLQ
+440 WSKAWLE

-457 EIETD
+457 EIETGED
-462 ANGVITSFAIRQEAP
+462 GVVTSFAIRQEAP

-489 RPHRIAVGLYDLD
+489 RPHRIAVGLYELD
-502 DSAGGSGKLVRG
+502 DDSGKLVRK

-525 TEVAELVGKRRPAVI
+525 TAVPQLVGKRRPAVI

-563 EHLGDFEASL
+563 EHLGDFESSL

-587 DAELAARDYL
+587 DAQLAARDYL
-597 SLVLSGIGKESD
+597 ALVLSGIGKESD
-609 IGVVQSLHRQV
+609 IGVVQSLQRQV
-620 LTAVELYADPNAREA
+620 KLAIDLYADPAAREA
-635 LLTRWTDATLAHL
+635 LLARWTDATLAHL
-648 RSSAGGSD
+648 RAAVPGSD

-667 TARTPEQLDLLE
+667 TARTPEQLDVLDA
-679 GLLDGRESI
+679 LLDGSQTV
-688 EGLAVDTEL
+688 EGLVVDTEL

-707 VGRFDEAEIT
+707 VGRFDEAEIAG
-717 SEYERDRTAAG
+717 EYDRDRTAAG

-741 EEAKAEAWAS
+741 PEAKAEAWAS
-751 VVESDKLP
+751 VVDSDKLP
-759 NAVQEAVIGGFVQF
+759 NAVQEAVIGGFVQTD
-773 GQRELLAPYTEK
+773 QREVLAPYADR
-785 YFAAVKGV
+785 YFEVVKDI
-793 WDSRSHEMAQ
+793 WESRSHEMAQ

-811 SVQVSADTLAK
+811 AVQVSQETLDK
-822 TDEWLA
+822 TDAWLA
-828 SAEPSAALRRLISE
+828 SAEPNAALRRLVSE
-842 SRSGV
+842 SRAGV

-854 ARHGG
+854 RA
-859 VGGDALR
+859 DA
-866 RGKMALPR
+866 A
-874 ARARKRRFRM
+874 A
-884 EVSRSTGTAA
+884 SR
-894 PTGETTSPAAVARSG
+894 
-909 PRPHQGRGERRS
+909 
-921 LLAFRF
+921 

>member
-11 AQQRAKLLTVDSY
+11 AQERARLLTVDAY

-33 VEGGTYRSVTTVRF
+33 QEGGTYRSVTTVRF
-47 DSAESGV
+47 DSAEAGAET
-54 GSFIDLV
+54 FIDLI
-61 APAVQEVV
+61 APAVHEVE
-69 LNGDSLDPA
+69 LNGKALDVA
-78 EVFKDSRIEL
+78 AVFRDSRIALPHLVAGSNEL
-88 AGILE
+88 K
-93 GRNVLRVVA
+93 VVA

-146 LKATFQFTVKAPSGW
+146 LKATFRFTVKAPAGW

-168 TPEPKDDV
+168 TPEPRDDV
-176 WEFEPTPRISTYVT
+176 WSFEPTPRISSYIT
-190 ALILGPYH
+190 ALIVGPYH
-198 SVHSVYEKDGQ
+198 SVHSSYEKDGQ

-218 PSLAEFLDSDAIFE
+218 PSLAEFLDADAIFD
-232 VTRQGFEWFQEKFD
+232 VTRQGFDWFQEKFD
-246 YAYPFKKYDQLFVP
+246 YDYPFAKYDQLFVP

-288 AYEVRAE
+288 AYERRAE

-327 TSIACQ
+327 TSVACQ
-333 SYAPGSRWPHSWTT
+333 AYAEGSKWPNSWTT
-347 FANSMK
+347 FANVEK

-364 THPIMAQINDLDD
+364 THPIMADIRDLDD

-399 YVGEDEFFRGVQAY
+399 YVGMDAFFKGVQAY
-413 FKAHAYGNTQLSD
+413 FKAHAFGNTRLSD
-426 LLGALEETSGRDLG
+426 LLGALEETSGRDLK
-440 TWSQKWLQ
+440 TWSKAWLE
-448 TAGINVLRP
+448 TAGINILRP

-462 ANGVITSFAIRQEAP
+462 GNGHVTSFTVLQEAP

-489 RPHRIAVGLYDLD
+489 RPHRIAIGCYDLD
-502 DSAGGSGKLVRG
+502 AAGKLVRTD
-514 ERIELDVDGEL
+514 RIELDVDG
-525 TEVAELVGKRRPAVI
+525 THTTVPFPAGTARPAVI

-553 LDEQSLAFVT
+553 LDEESLRVVT
-563 EHLGDFEASL
+563 EHLGDFTESL

-587 DAELAARDYL
+587 DGELAARDYL
-597 SLVLSGIGKESD
+597 ALVLAGIGKETD
-609 IGVVQSLHRQV
+609 IGVVQSLHHQV
-620 LTAVELYADPNAREA
+620 KLALDLYAAPEWREA
-635 LLTRWTDATLAHL
+635 GLTQWTEATLAHL
-648 RSSAGGSD
+648 RAAEPGSD

-667 TARTPEQLDLLE
+667 TARTPQQTDLLQS
-679 GLLDGRESI
+679 LLDGKETV

-697 RWSFVQRLAA
+697 RWAFVERLATA
-707 VGRFDEAEIT
+707 GLLEEDEIAA
-717 SEYERDRTAAG
+717 EYERDRTAAG

-751 VVESDKLP
+751 VVESDTLP
-759 NAVQEAVIGGFVQF
+759 NSLQEAVISGFVQTD
-773 GQRELLAPYTEK
+773 QRELLAPYAEK
-785 YFAAVKGV
+785 FFAAVKGV

-803 QIAVGLYP
+803 QVAIGLYP
-811 SVQVSADTLAK
+811 TLQVSQATLDA
-822 TDEWLA
+822 TDAWL
-828 SAEPSAALRRLISE
+828 SATEPGAALRRLVSE

-847 ERALRAQ
+847 ERALKAQ
-854 ARHGG
+854 AA
-859 VGGDALR
+859 DA
-866 RGKMALPR
+866 
-874 ARARKRRFRM
+874 
-884 EVSRSTGTAA
+884 AA
-894 PTGETTSPAAVARSG
+894 ATV
-909 PRPHQGRGERRS
+909 
-921 LLAFRF
+921 